1 MLQASNSLPP
11 RLFTTDTGKALSMP
25 GNRSIARRTH
35 RINDKRMTLR
45 IKTAQLGQTLMPA
58 LVCPSLKL
66 CQIGTLHLILHGVSC
81 MKQEKRMS
89 NNQWKNSSTTH
100 QQVDPRWTLTM
111 LRASLK
117 ITLKVAQQAT
127 YKDRLLEQISDLQ
140 QFTNG
145 CWSYVLK
152 KWLIDVILI

>member
-1 MLQASNSLPP
+1 MTRSSPTQLLSKFAKSQNDHSALLVLNSEQAKPSMWTNLRISDYQHVLQASNSLPP

-58 LVCPSLKL
+58 LVCLSLKL

-89 NNQWKNSSTTH
+89 NSQ
-100 QQVDPRWTLTM
+100 
-111 LRASLK
+111 
-117 ITLKVAQQAT
+117 
-127 YKDRLLEQISDLQ
+127 
-140 QFTNG
+140 
-145 CWSYVLK
+145 
-152 KWLIDVILI
+152 